1 MKKNILIVAALL
13 LLMSGCSKVNKEN
26 YSMIKTGMSY
36 DEVTTIL
43 GKASS
48 CDEKIGISSCVWGDD
63 KSYISVQF
71 VADKASFFSNKNIK

>member
-1 MKKNILIVAALL
+1 MKKNILILITALL
-13 LLMSGCSKVNKEN
+13 LISGCSKINKEN

-36 DEVTTIL
+36 DEITEIL

-48 CDEKIGISSCVWGDD
+48 CDEKIGISSCTWGDD